1 MERMKH
7 FSIGQWADFVR
18 GLGDPVPLAAMQA
31 HLASGCRRCEQ
42 TVIALRDAA
51 ATARSEAH
59 YQPPERA
66 IRHAHAIFSLYR
78 PEISFPRMVARLVHD
93 SLRAPLPAGL
103 RSQDRLGRHAL
114 YQAGSYYLDLQV
126 EHQPRT
132 GLVSLIGQIAN
143 RDEPATM
150 TGDLPVWLMKRKG
163 VVAGAL
169 CNRFGEFQLDYAPAR
184 DLWLEVPLPAA

>member
-51 ATARSEAH
+51 ATARGEAH

-66 IRHAHAIFSLYR
+66 IREEIGRAH
-78 PEISFPRMVARLVHD
+78 V
-93 SLRAPLPAGL
+93 
-103 RSQDRLGRHAL
+103 
-114 YQAGSYYLDLQV
+114 
-126 EHQPRT
+126 
-132 GLVSLIGQIAN
+132 
-143 RDEPATM
+143 
-150 TGDLPVWLMKRKG
+150 
-163 VVAGAL
+163 
-169 CNRFGEFQLDYAPAR
+169 
-184 DLWLEVPLPAA
+184 